1 MFMFIN
7 FFAKNMSELFQ
18 YFVLI
23 NFDNFEN
30 ELL

>member
-1 MFMFIN
+1 MFIN
-7 FFAKNMSELFQ
+7 FFAKNMSVLLQ

-23 NFDNFEN
+23 NFDHFEN